1 MLPPAK
7 TLFAIKALL
16 GNHPWSRLL
25 DRVSYG
31 LLPGQCLLCGI
42 ASGRRRDLCIDCQDA
57 LPFNQPACYQC
68 ALPLPTPAICGQC
81 LANLPAFDH
90 CIAPL
95 RYGFPVDRLVNSF
108 KHGGHF
114 NRGTLLAE
122 LLVSA
127 ILASQ
132 NDSESTLPELLVP
145 VPLHWRRQFSRG
157 FNQAGWLSRY
167 LSRRLAIPTDQRLL
181 SRHRHT
187 PHQQGQ
193 SRKERLTNIRG
204 AFQLNA
210 PVQGKHIALVD
221 DVMTTGTTVGEL
233 SDLLMGAGAARIDV
247 WCLARTP
254 LEN

>member
-1 MLPPAK
+1 MFPSV
-7 TLFAIKALL
+7 KAVFDRVR
-16 GNHPWSRLL
+16 WTRLL
-25 DRVSYG
+25 HRASYG

-42 ASGRRRDLCIDCQDA
+42 ASGRGQDLCTDCQAA
-57 LPFNQPACYQC
+57 LPFNWPACSRC
-68 ALPLPTPAICGQC
+68 GLPLTTPTVCGRC
-81 LANLPAFDH
+81 LVSPPAFHH

-95 RYGFPVDRLVNSF
+95 RYTYPVDRLVNSF
-108 KHGGHF
+108 KHRGQF

-127 ILASQ
+127 ILTSQ
-132 NDSESTLPELLVP
+132 NNPESALPDLLAP
-145 VPLHWRRQFSRG
+145 VPLHWRRQFTRG

-167 LSRRLAIPTDQRLL
+167 LGRKLAIPVDQQLL
-181 SRHRHT
+181 HRHRHT

-193 SRKERLTNIRG
+193 SRKARLTNIRG
-204 AFQLNA
+204 AFQLHA
-210 PVQGKHIALVD
+210 PVNGKHIGLVD

-233 SDLLMGAGAARIDV
+233 SDLLMSAGAVRVDV

>member
-1 MLPPAK
+1 MFPSV
-7 TLFAIKALL
+7 KAVFDRVR
-16 GNHPWSRLL
+16 WTRLL
-25 DRVSYG
+25 HRASYG

-42 ASGRRRDLCIDCQDA
+42 ASGRRQDLCTDCQAA
-57 LPFNQPACYQC
+57 LPFNRPACTRC
-68 ALPLPTPAICGQC
+68 ALPLTTQAICGRC
-81 LANLPAFDH
+81 LVKPPAFNH

-95 RYGFPVDRLVNSF
+95 RYAYPVDRLVNSF
-108 KHGGHF
+108 KHRGHF

-122 LLVSA
+122 LLVAAIEAPQNSA
-127 ILASQ
+127 GS
-132 NDSESTLPELLVP
+132 SLPDLLVP
-145 VPLHWRRQFSRG
+145 VPLHWRRQFTRG
-157 FNQAGWLSRY
+157 FNQADWLSRF
-167 LSRRLAIPTDQRLL
+167 LSRQLAIPVDQQLL

-187 PHQQGQ
+187 PHQQGK

-210 PVQGKHIALVD
+210 PVNGKYIGLVD

-233 SDLLMGAGAARIDV
+233 SDLLMGAGAARVDV